1 MKADGTVDSN
11 AYITSASLPTNV
23 SDLTNDSNFIS
34 GYTVTSGDVTAHEGD
49 LSLTASQVSGL
60 FSGSYN
66 DLSDTPTIPT
76 ISTASTTAAGIVELA
91 TNTEAKA
98 GTMTNR
104 AVTPQG
110 ALQLADQQIA
120 ADKVNVTVGNG
131 SDTSLTATHNFGNK
145 KCLVSVTEVATG
157 DEVYVEVIKN
167 TNDVSLIFASA
178 PATDA
183 YEVSMFKMS

>member
-1 MKADGTVDSN
+1 MKADGSVDTSS
-11 AYITSASLPTNV
+11 YITSASVPTNNNQ
-23 SDLTNDSNFIS
+23 LTNGANYITD
-34 GYTVTSGDVTAHEGD
+34 YTVTSGDVTAHEGD
-49 LSLTASQVSGL
+49 LSLSSSQVSGL

-66 DLSDTPTIPT
+66 DLSDKPTIPT
-76 ISTASTTAAGIVELA
+76 INTASTTVAGIVE
-91 TNTEAKA
+91 
-98 GTMTNR
+98 
-104 AVTPQG
+104 
-110 ALQLADQQIA
+110 IA

-131 SDTSLTATHNFGNK
+131 SATTLTATHNFGNK

-178 PATDA
+178 PASNA